1 MSWGALVDLHFKR
14 ITRAAVLRTECKD
27 TQEEVDAIAVIH
39 GWTRV
44 IAAKEVRGTRIP
56 DIF

>member
-1 MSWGALVDLHFKR
+1 MVDLHFKR
-14 ITRAAVLRTECKD
+14 ITRAAVLRAEYKD

-39 GWTRV
+39 GWTRG
-44 IAAKEVRGTRIP
+44 IAAKEVRGTHIP

>member
-1 MSWGALVDLHFKR
+1 MVDLHFKR

-44 IAAKEVRGTRIP
+44 IAAREVRGTRIP